1 MPIWLYAIWCIHDY
15 LFVCLDV
22 WAVPGRVG
30 SLHVRFQAGGE
41 VLHINFSSVGEKLG
55 ASSGFDGKINL
66 WSIWRN
72 CAFVRRVGFQVII
85 PPEVAAEVFF
95 VVFDQGKVEA
105 RITALLCTTGRS
117 HTLISRLF
125 GLRTHGIASLVKLCD
140 RCTRR
145 RRRCPGLP
153 LRPGLARPAA
163 LLVAEPPLVAR
174 PSAIRA
180 RISLG
185 LAIALALPS
194 AISTRRAGPRL
205 RRPSP
210 LVPRQPSPAGRVH
223 RGAAAQPRGVL
234 REGEPRLLEPL
245 RRSLRVGLP

>member
-1 MPIWLYAIWCIHDY
+1 MTITIRQRLAFFSTMLPNIIKMLMELCQYDYAIWCIHDY

-72 CAFVRRVGFQVII
+72 CAFVRRVGFRVII

-145 RRRCPGLP
+145 RRRGWGPTHVHELGSPTRKNSAKLGSGFAGMPSRCPGRWEP
-153 LRPGLARPAA
+153 LII
-163 LLVAEPPLVAR
+163 PPLATF
-174 PSAIRA
+174 
-180 RISLG
+180 ISCSRWR
-185 LAIALALPS
+185 LP
-194 AISTRRAGPRL
+194 
-205 RRPSP
+205 
-210 LVPRQPSPAGRVH
+210 
-223 RGAAAQPRGVL
+223 
-234 REGEPRLLEPL
+234 
-245 RRSLRVGLP
+245 